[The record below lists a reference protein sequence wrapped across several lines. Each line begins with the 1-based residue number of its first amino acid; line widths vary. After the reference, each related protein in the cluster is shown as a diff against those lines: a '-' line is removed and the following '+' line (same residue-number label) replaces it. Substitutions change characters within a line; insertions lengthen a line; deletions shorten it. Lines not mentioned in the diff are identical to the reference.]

1 MKPTVSQKNM
11 HVIIGSSSSRDPKF
25 GMFFSWESPPPQ
37 LWVPAAQTFGCP
49 SHARRY
55 RGGLSPFLYLLAV
68 LHKKQRG
75 TPRMCNPISFN
86 LEILKSGDKPED
98 FLEKNHQK
106 ITYAKS
112 PNLPS
117 LPKWTVVLIH
127 KPDLSLHSWEGEPA
141 FPWRGWQSPQ
151 EPSLYL
157 PSYYL
162 TVTTTCSSS
171 SSRIQC
177 CWKRA
182 VTQIYTPEM

>member
-25 GMFFSWESPPPQ
+25 GMFFSWESLPPQ

-55 RGGLSPFLYLLAV
+55 RGGLSPFLYLSAV
-68 LHKKQRG
+68 LHKSNEGHRG
-75 TPRMCNPISFN
+75 CA
-86 LEILKSGDKPED
+86 ILFHSTWKSED
-98 FLEKNHQK
+98 SGKKTSK

-117 LPKWTVVLIH
+117 QPKSTVVLIH

-171 SSRIQC
+171 PSRIQC

>member
-1 MKPTVSQKNM
+1 MDHLPQGIPN
-11 HVIIGSSSSRDPKF
+11 F

-55 RGGLSPFLYLLAV
+55 RGGLSPFLYLSAV
-68 LHKKQRG
+68 LHKPATRDTEDVQSYFIQPG
-75 TPRMCNPISFN
+75 D
-86 LEILKSGDKPED
+86 LEVGRSTWGLWKKSS
-98 FLEKNHQK
+98 K

-117 LPKWTVVLIH
+117 LPKSTVVLIH
-127 KPDLSLHSWEGEPA
+127 KPDLSLHSCEGEPA

-171 SSRIQC
+171 PSRIQC

>member
-1 MKPTVSQKNM
+1 MKPTVSPKNM

-25 GMFFSWESPPPQ
+25 GMFFSCLPSYGCLLLKLLDVPHMQGDIAVGQALSFTFQ
-37 LWVPAAQTFGCP
+37 LSSTKATRDTEDVQSYFIQPGDLEVGRSTW
-49 SHARRY
+49 
-55 RGGLSPFLYLLAV
+55 GLW
-68 LHKKQRG
+68 KK
-75 TPRMCNPISFN
+75 S
-86 LEILKSGDKPED
+86 S
-98 FLEKNHQK
+98 K

-117 LPKWTVVLIH
+117 LPKSTVVLIH
-127 KPDLSLHSWEGEPA
+127 KPDLSLHSCEGEPA

-171 SSRIQC
+171 PSRIQC